1 MKILYLKF
9 GIFENKYLVGA
20 FILGTIMQIG
30 VVLFNPIANIF
41 KLVPLNKIQWMYT
54 ICISII
60 PIIVVEL
67 QKKWNEIKF
76 GKVIYKKQSK
86 IKEI

>member
-1 MKILYLKF
+1 
-9 GIFENKYLVGA
+9 
-20 FILGTIMQIG
+20 MQIG

-67 QKKWNEIKF
+67 QKKWNEVKF